1 VESGRGLTPFVS
13 SLLPDWSV
21 VYFDLT
27 LTSVLSY
34 SRSSLTDSE

>member
-1 VESGRGLTPFVS
+1 MVESGRGLTPFVS

-27 LTSVLSY
+27 LNHSLSY
-34 SRSSLTDSE
+34 